1 MIAGAL
7 LALGSAF
14 SFSVNSILVRRGF
27 ADAGATAAQGAFI
40 TVLLGVPFGLAAVL
54 ITGQLFNFDLISL
67 NGYLLLSAAGVVH
80 FGVGRYCNYRGIA
93 AIGAS
98 RAVTVQAVA
107 VPYSILMA
115 VILLDERPTL
125 LMYLAIAL
133 ILVGPFLM
141 IERRPKR
148 PAPAAAPPSP
158 HPSPA
163 NRERG
168 QEPGAPHSSS
178 HSSPANRESGEA
190 PGAPQDGGE
199 SPRVEI
205 RQLEGYVFSLLA
217 ALAYGTSPILIRAA
231 VQDGTGTAA
240 IGTFVAYVAASAV
253 LTAGLVLPAQRELVH
268 AINFRYMRLFG
279 GAGFS
284 VFLAQLLRFF
294 ALSLADVSIV
304 NPLMRTVGVFT
315 LILSYLLNRRL
326 EQITL
331 GVVLGVLVSFA
342 GAALLVLG
350 AALG

>member
-54 ITGQLFNFDLISL
+54 ITGQIFNFDLISL

-115 VILLDERPTL
+115 VVLLGERPTL

-148 PAPAAAPPSP
+148 PAPA
-158 HPSPA
+158 
-163 NRERG
+163 
-168 QEPGAPHSSS
+168 
-178 HSSPANRESGEA
+178 SSPQAASQGEEES
-190 PGAPQDGGE
+190 
-199 SPRVEI
+199 SRVEI

-231 VQDGTGTAA
+231 VQDGVGTAA

-294 ALSLADVSIV
+294 ALSLASVSIV

-326 EQITL
+326 EKITL

-342 GAALLVLG
+342 GAALLVAG
-350 AALG
+350 AALAGAPVAEPD